1 METKQGSKK
10 SWQFLS
16 IGAIGALA
24 LAVCL
29 SVLSLPAL
37 AQQYPQNPPAA
48 TAPQYPN
55 TADQGVP
62 ATLVLPPGTFISIR
76 NTQWLSS
83 DRNQPG
89 DGFDGVLEQPLIVD
103 GWVVARRGQT
113 VFGQVV
119 LAQRAG
125 RVSGVSQ
132 LGVRLTELTLVD
144 GQQVPLQTQLLRSE
158 AGTSHGRDA
167 AAIGTTTAVGAGIG
181 GIAGGGKGAGIGAA
195 VGAAAGII
203 GVLSTRGRPTQIPPE
218 TLLTFRLEDPVAFST
233 ERGQIAFLPVSPE
246 DYPSAAARYR
256 PAPRY
261 AVMPVYPPPPPP
273 AYYYDYPPYPHRAYY
288 YAPYGYGWGYYPAPA
303 YFRFNFGYHSRPA
316 FRSFHERGHRGF
328 RR

>member
-10 SWQFLS
+10 IWQFLGR
-16 IGAIGALA
+16 GAIGAFA

-37 AQQYPQNPPAA
+37 AQQYPQNPPVA

-62 ATLVLPPGTFISIR
+62 ATLVLPPGTFITIR

-132 LGVRLTELTLVD
+132 LGIRLTELTLVD

-158 AGTSHGRDA
+158 AGTSHGVDA
-167 AAIGTTTAVGAGIG
+167 ATIGTTTAVGAGIG
-181 GIAGGGKGAGIGAA
+181 AIAGGGEGAGIGAA
-195 VGAAAGII
+195 AGAAAGII

-218 TLLTFRLEDPVAFST
+218 ALLTFRLEGPVAFST
-233 ERGQIAFLPVSPE
+233 ERSQFAFLPVSPE
-246 DYPSAAARYR
+246 DYPNAAVSY
-256 PAPRY
+256 PPEPRY
-261 AVMPVYPPPPPP
+261 AVAPAYPPPPPV
-273 AYYYDYPPYPHRAYY
+273 YYYYPPYPYRAYY
-288 YAPYGYGWGYYPAPA
+288 YAPYGYGWGYYPGPA
-303 YFRFNFGYHSRPA
+303 YYRFNFGFRSRSG
-316 FRSFHERGHRGF
+316 FRSFHGRGHRGF